1 MADKLWLSAHEL
13 RKVKDVIKNKSV
25 LIEQYDAKIEKATRL
40 RERAQLTLP
49 SYQKQLTT
57 GITKLKADFIK
68 HEASLI
74 REVKIADNPEKRER
88 ATRHLNNIR
97 HMLDLPPMDFENAS
111 DDPKID

>member
-13 RKVKDVIKNKSV
+13 RKVQDVIKNKTL

-40 RERAQLTLP
+40 RERAQATLP
-49 SYQKQLTT
+49 SYQKQLTS
-57 GITKLKADFIK
+57 GMTKLRADYTK

-97 HMLDLPPMDFENAS
+97 QLLDLP
-111 DDPKID
+111 DDPKIET